1 MERKSKLQMIAVDKL
16 HPHPQNPRKVIG
28 DVTELAESIKAN
40 GILQNLTVVPNNDN
54 WDDKSD
60 FTVVIGHRRLA
71 AAKQAGLTELPC
83 AVVEMTEKEQLS
95 TMLTENMQRSD
106 LTVYE
111 QAKGFQMLIDL
122 GDSVAEVV
130 EKTGFKE
137 STVRRRLK
145 LAELDEESFKDSQLR
160 QPTLADYERLNQIKD
175 IDVRNELLKSI
186 GTNNFD
192 NLLYSAVKKQE
203 TDEEK
208 EKIEKLCLEHGMI
221 KAQKHDEIPSNYE
234 YTGFFVFKDLIG
246 KDFADG
252 RKRYFYF
259 GYGSNIYI
267 YAEALEKQ
275 EKNDAEEEKQEKNDA
290 EEEKRKLEEQRWD
303 ELVEQAEEID
313 ERCEALRR
321 DFMLNTNFNDSNK
334 KQELVKFIVAQ
345 VAAGA
350 SNKKYRFEEII
361 EHDFEDDEN
370 IDSYINEHWNNDSGR
385 MLMATAYALSQRIY
399 GSFDYISVNYS
410 DKTFSR
416 KINPEL
422 NRFYNLLVKLG
433 YVMSDEEIQLRDG
446 THPIFTTG
454 EVN

>member
-1 MERKSKLQMIAVDKL
+1 MNKKSKLQMIQVEKL

-54 WDDKSD
+54 WDD
-60 FTVVIGHRRLA
+60 FTVIIGHRRLA

-111 QAKGFQMLIDL
+111 EAKGCQLLLDL
-122 GDSVAEVV
+122 GDTVAEIA
-130 EKTGFKE
+130 EKTGFSE
-137 STVRRRLK
+137 SKIRRRVK
-145 LAELDEESFKDSQLR
+145 LCELDEEAFKESQIR
-160 QPTLADYERLNQIKD
+160 QPTLADYDRLNQIKD
-175 IDVRNELLKSI
+175 IETRNKLLESI

-234 YTGFFVFKDLIG
+234 YTGFFALKDLIG

-267 YAEALEKQ
+267 YAEAF
-275 EKNDAEEEKQEKNDA
+275 EKQEKNDA

-303 ELVEQAEEID
+303 ELVEHAEEID
-313 ERCEALRR
+313 KRCEALRIG
-321 DFMLNTNFNDSNK
+321 FMLDTNFNDSSK

-350 SNKKYRFEEII
+350 SRNVHRFSEVVENQ
-361 EHDFEDDEN
+361 DAEN
-370 IDSYINEHWNNDSGR
+370 IDSYINEHWDDNSGR
-385 MLMATAYALSQRIY
+385 MLMATAYALCQRTYEKLSFIY
-399 GSFDYISVNYS
+399 VEY
-410 DKTFSR
+410 SR
-416 KINPEL
+416 KTISRKNSPDL
-422 NRFYNLLVKLG
+422 NKFYALLCKLG

-446 THPIFTTG
+446 THPIFTSG

>member
-111 QAKGFQMLIDL
+111 EAKGCQLLLDL
-122 GDSVAEVV
+122 GDTVAEVS
-130 EKTGFKE
+130 EKTGFSETKI
-137 STVRRRLK
+137 RRRVK
-145 LAELDEESFKDSQLR
+145 LCELDEEAFKESQIR
-160 QPTLADYERLNQIKD
+160 QPTLQDYDRLNQIKD
-175 IDVRNELLKSI
+175 IEVRNELLKSI

-203 TDEEK
+203 TEEEK

-234 YTGFFVFKDLIG
+234 YTGFFALKDLIG

-267 YAEALEKQ
+267 YAEAF
-275 EKNDAEEEKQEKNDA
+275 EKQEKNDA

-303 ELVEQAEEID
+303 ELVDQAEEID
-313 ERCEALRR
+313 ERCEALRIG
-321 DFMLNTNFNDSNK
+321 FMLDTNFNDSNK

-350 SNKKYRFEEII
+350 SNQEYRFEEII
-361 EHDFEDDEN
+361 KHDFEDDEN
-370 IDSYINEHWNNDSGR
+370 IDSYINEHWSDNSGR
-385 MLMATAYALSQRIY
+385 MLMAAAYALCQTNYS
-399 GSFDYISVNYS
+399 SFSYISVSYL
-410 DKTFSR
+410 DKTISR
-416 KINPEL
+416 KNNTDL
-422 NRFYNLLVKLG
+422 NRFYNLLCKLG

-446 THPIFTTG
+446 THLIFTTG

>member
-1 MERKSKLQMIAVDKL
+1 MNKKSKLQMIPTDKL
-16 HPHPQNPRKVIG
+16 NPHPDNPRKVIG
-28 DVTELAESIKAN
+28 DVSELAESIKAN

-54 WDDKSD
+54 WDD
-60 FTVVIGHRRLA
+60 FTVIIGHRRLA

-160 QPTLADYERLNQIKD
+160 QPTLADYERLNQIKN
-175 IDVRNELLKSI
+175 IDARNELLKSI

-192 NLLYSAVKKQE
+192 NFLYSAVKKQE

-208 EKIEKLCLEHGMI
+208 EKIEKLCLEHRMI

-234 YTGFFVFKDLIG
+234 YTGFFALKDLIG

-267 YAEALEKQ
+267 YAEALDKQ
-275 EKNDAEEEKQEKNDA
+275 EKNDAED
-290 EEEKRKLEEQRWD
+290 EKRKLEEQRWD

-313 ERCEALRR
+313 ERCEALRIG
-321 DFMLNTNFNDSNK
+321 FMLDTNFNDSSK

-350 SNKKYRFEEII
+350 SRNAHRFSEVVENQ
-361 EHDFEDDEN
+361 DAEN
-370 IDSYINEHWNNDSGR
+370 IDNYINEHWGDNSGR
-385 MLMATAYALSQRIY
+385 LLMAAAYASCQRTYEELSFIY
-399 GSFDYISVNYS
+399 VGYNS
-410 DKTFSR
+410 KTISR
-416 KINPEL
+416 KNSPDL
-422 NRFYNLLVKLG
+422 NKFYALLCKLG

-454 EVN
+454 EVK

>member
-1 MERKSKLQMIAVDKL
+1 MNKKSKLQMIQVEKL
-16 HPHPQNPRKVIG
+16 HPHPDNPRKVIG
-28 DVTELAESIKAN
+28 DVSELAESIKAN

-54 WDDKSD
+54 WDD
-60 FTVVIGHRRLA
+60 FTVIIGHRRLA

-160 QPTLADYERLNQIKD
+160 QPTLADYERLNQIEN

-234 YTGFFVFKDLIG
+234 YTGFFALKDLIG

-267 YAEALEKQ
+267 YAEAF
-275 EKNDAEEEKQEKNDA
+275 EKQEKNDA

-313 ERCEALRR
+313 ERCEALRIG
-321 DFMLNTNFNDSNK
+321 FMLDTNFNDSNK

-350 SNKKYRFEEII
+350 SRNVYRFSEVVENQ
-361 EHDFEDDEN
+361 DTEN
-370 IDSYINEHWNNDSGR
+370 IDSYINEHWDDNSGR
-385 MLMATAYALSQRIY
+385 MLMATAYALCQRTYEKLSFIY
-399 GSFDYISVNYS
+399 VEY
-410 DKTFSR
+410 SR
-416 KINPEL
+416 KTISRKNSPDL
-422 NRFYNLLVKLG
+422 NKFYALLCKLG

-454 EVN
+454 EVK

>member
-1 MERKSKLQMIAVDKL
+1 MNKKSKLQMIPTDKL
-16 HPHPQNPRKVIG
+16 NPHPDNPRKVIG
-28 DVTELAESIKAN
+28 DVSELAESIKAN

-54 WDDKSD
+54 WDD

-160 QPTLADYERLNQIKD
+160 QPTLADYERLNQIKN

-221 KAQKHDEIPSNYE
+221 KAQKRDEIPSNYE
-234 YTGFFVFKDLIG
+234 YTGFFVLKDLIG

-267 YAEALEKQ
+267 YAEAF
-275 EKNDAEEEKQEKNDA
+275 EKQEKNDA

-303 ELVEQAEEID
+303 ELVEHAEEID
-313 ERCEALRR
+313 ERCEALRIG
-321 DFMLNTNFNDSNK
+321 FMLDTNFNDSSK

-350 SNKKYRFEEII
+350 NRNVYRFSEVVENQ
-361 EHDFEDDEN
+361 DAEN
-370 IDSYINEHWNNDSGR
+370 IDSYINEHWDDNSGR
-385 MLMATAYALSQRIY
+385 MLMATAYALCQRTYEKLSFIY
-399 GSFDYISVNYS
+399 VEY
-410 DKTFSR
+410 SR
-416 KINPEL
+416 KTISRKNSPDL
-422 NRFYNLLVKLG
+422 NKFYALLCKLG
-433 YVMSDEEIQLRDG
+433 YVMCDEEIQLRDG
-446 THPIFTTG
+446 THPIYTTG
-454 EVN
+454 EVK

>member
-1 MERKSKLQMIAVDKL
+1 MERKPTLTTIAIEKL
-16 HPHPQNPRKVIG
+16 HPHPDNPRKVLG
-28 DVTELAESIKAN
+28 DIDELAESIKAN

-111 QAKGFQMLIDL
+111 EAKGCQLLLDL
-122 GDSVAEVV
+122 GDTVAEIA
-130 EKTGFKE
+130 EKTGFSE
-137 STVRRRLK
+137 SKIRRRVK
-145 LAELDEESFKDSQLR
+145 LCELDEEAFKESQIR
-160 QPTLADYERLNQIKD
+160 QPTLQDYDRLNQIKD

-203 TDEEK
+203 TEEEK

-221 KAQKHDEIPSNYE
+221 KAQKYDEIPSNYE
-234 YTGFFVFKDLIG
+234 CTGFFALKDLIG

-259 GYGSNIYI
+259 GYSSNIYI
-267 YAEALEKQ
+267 YAEAF
-275 EKNDAEEEKQEKNDA
+275 EKQEKNDA

-313 ERCEALRR
+313 ERCEALRIG
-321 DFMLNTNFNDSNK
+321 FMLDTNFNDSNK

-350 SNKKYRFEEII
+350 SRNVYRFSEVVENQ
-361 EHDFEDDEN
+361 DTEN
-370 IDSYINEHWNNDSGR
+370 IDSYINEHWDDNSGR
-385 MLMATAYALSQRIY
+385 MLMATAYALCQRNSY
-399 GSFDYISVNYS
+399 ERFSFILVGYKS
-410 DKTFSR
+410 KTISR
-416 KINPEL
+416 KNSPDL
-422 NRFYNLLVKLG
+422 NKFYALLCKLG

-454 EVN
+454 EVK

>member
-1 MERKSKLQMIAVDKL
+1 MIAVDKL
-16 HPHPQNPRKVIG
+16 HPHPQNPRKIIG

-54 WDDKSD
+54 WDD
-60 FTVVIGHRRLA
+60 FTVIIGHRRLA

-83 AVVEMTEKEQLS
+83 AVVEMSEKEQLS

-111 QAKGFQMLIDL
+111 EAKGCQLLLDL
-122 GDSVAEVV
+122 GDTVAEIA
-130 EKTGFKE
+130 EKTGFSE
-137 STVRRRLK
+137 SKIRRRVK
-145 LAELDEESFKDSQLR
+145 LCELDEEAFKESQIR
-160 QPTLADYERLNQIKD
+160 QPTLADYDRLNQIKD
-175 IDVRNELLKSI
+175 IETRNKLLESI

-208 EKIEKLCLEHGMI
+208 EKIEKLCLEHGMT
-221 KAQKHDEIPSNYE
+221 KVQKYDEIPSNYE
-234 YTGFFVFKDLIG
+234 YMGAFALKDLIG
-246 KDFADG
+246 KEFADG

-259 GYGSNIYI
+259 AYRSDIYI
-267 YAEALEKQ
+267 YAEALTKQ
-275 EKNDAEEEKQEKNDA
+275 KKNDAEEKRELEK
-290 EEEKRKLEEQRWD
+290 QRWD
-303 ELVEQAEEID
+303 KLVEQAEEID

-321 DFMLNTNFNDSNK
+321 GFMLETNFNDSNK

-345 VAAGA
+345 VAAGFG
-350 SNKKYRFEEII
+350 NKRYYFKEII

-370 IDSYINEHWNNDSGR
+370 IDSYINEHWNDSGR
-385 MLMATAYALSQRIY
+385 LLMATAYALCQRTYEKLSFIY
-399 GSFDYISVNYS
+399 VGYS
-410 DKTFSR
+410 SKTISR
-416 KINPEL
+416 KNSPDL
-422 NRFYNLLVKLG
+422 NKFYALLCKLG

-446 THPIFTTG
+446 THPIFTSG

>member
-1 MERKSKLQMIAVDKL
+1 MKKKSTLTVIEIDKL

-40 GILQNLTVVPNNDN
+40 GILQNLTVVPNNDD
-54 WDDKSD
+54 WTD
-60 FTVVIGHRRLA
+60 FTVIIGHRRLA

-83 AVVEMTEKEQLS
+83 AIVEMSEKEQLS

-111 QAKGFQMLIDL
+111 EAKGCQLLLDL
-122 GDSVAEVV
+122 GDTVAEIA
-130 EKTGFKE
+130 EKTGFSE
-137 STVRRRLK
+137 SKIRRRVK
-145 LAELDEESFKDSQLR
+145 LCELDEEAFKESQIR
-160 QPTLADYERLNQIKD
+160 QPTLADYDKLNQIKD
-175 IDVRNELLKSI
+175 IDARNKLLESI

-203 TDEEK
+203 TEEEK
-208 EKIEKLCLEHGMI
+208 EKIEKICLEHGI
-221 KAQKHDEIPSNYE
+221 TKVQEYDEIPKNYE
-234 YTGFFVFKDLIG
+234 YRGTFVLKDLIG

-259 GYGSNIYI
+259 VYSSSICI
-267 YAEALEKQ
+267 YAEVFEKQ
-275 EKNDAEEEKQEKNDA
+275 KKNP

-303 ELVEQAEEID
+303 KLVDQAEETD
-313 ERCEALRR
+313 ERCEALRKG
-321 DFMLNTNFNDSNK
+321 FMLDANFNDSNK
-334 KQELVKFIVAQ
+334 KQELIKYITAQ
-345 VAAGA
+345 VAADA
-350 SNKKYRFEEII
+350 RIRDYHFEEII
-361 EHDFEDDEN
+361 GHNFADDEN
-370 IDSYINEHWNNDSGR
+370 IDSYINEHWSDNSGR
-385 MLMATAYALSQRIY
+385 MLMAAAYALCQTNYS
-399 GSFDYISVNYS
+399 SFSYISVNYS

-416 KINPEL
+416 RNNPDL
-422 NRFYNLLVKLG
+422 NRFYALLCKLG

>member
-1 MERKSKLQMIAVDKL
+1 MNKKSKLQMIPTDKL

-28 DVTELAESIKAN
+28 DVTELAESIKTN

-54 WDDKSD
+54 WDD
-60 FTVVIGHRRLA
+60 FTVIIGHRRLA

-83 AVVEMTEKEQLS
+83 AVVEMSEKEQLS

-111 QAKGFQMLIDL
+111 EAKGCQLLLDL
-122 GDSVAEVV
+122 GDTVAEIA
-130 EKTGFKE
+130 EKTGFSE
-137 STVRRRLK
+137 SKTRRRVK
-145 LAELDEESFKDSQLR
+145 LCELDEEAFKESQIR
-160 QPTLADYERLNQIKD
+160 QPTLADYDRLNQIKD
-175 IDVRNELLKSI
+175 IETRNKLLKSI

-192 NLLYSAVKKQE
+192 NLVYSAVKKQE
-203 TDEEK
+203 AEEEK
-208 EKIEKLCLEHGMI
+208 EKIEKLCLEHGMT
-221 KAQKHDEIPSNYE
+221 KVQHHDEIPSNYE
-234 YTGFFVFKDLIG
+234 YTGTFAIKDLIG

-259 GYGSNIYI
+259 AYSSNIFI
-267 YAEALEKQ
+267 YAETSKKQ
-275 EKNDAEEEKQEKNDA
+275 EKNDP

-321 DFMLNTNFNDSNK
+321 GFMLDANFSDSNK
-334 KQELVKFIVAQ
+334 KQELIKYITAQ

-350 SNKKYRFEEII
+350 RIKDYHLEEII
-361 EHDFEDDEN
+361 GHDFEDNE
-370 IDSYINEHWNNDSGR
+370 ITDSYINEHWSDNSGR
-385 MLMATAYALSQRIY
+385 MLMAAAYALCQKNYS
-399 GSFDYISVNYS
+399 SFSYISVNYL

-416 KINPEL
+416 KNNTDL
-422 NRFYNLLVKLG
+422 NRFYNLLCKLG
-433 YVMSDEEIQLRDG
+433 YVMSDEEMQLRDG

-454 EVN
+454 EVK

>member
-1 MERKSKLQMIAVDKL
+1 MNKKSKLQMIPTDKL
-16 HPHPQNPRKVIG
+16 HPHPDNPRKVIG
-28 DVTELAESIKAN
+28 DVSELAESIKAN

-54 WDDKSD
+54 WDD
-60 FTVVIGHRRLA
+60 FTVIIGHRRLA

-111 QAKGFQMLIDL
+111 EAKGCQLLLDL
-122 GDSVAEVV
+122 GDTVAEVA
-130 EKTGFKE
+130 EKTGFSE
-137 STVRRRLK
+137 SKIRRRVK
-145 LAELDEESFKDSQLR
+145 LCELDEEAFKESQIR
-160 QPTLADYERLNQIKD
+160 QPTLQDYDRLNQIKD
-175 IDVRNELLKSI
+175 IDTRNKLLKSI

-203 TDEEK
+203 TDAEK

-221 KAQKHDEIPSNYE
+221 KAQKRDEIPSNYE
-234 YTGFFVFKDLIG
+234 YTGFFVLKDLIG

-267 YAEALEKQ
+267 YAEAF
-275 EKNDAEEEKQEKNDA
+275 EKQEKNDA

-303 ELVEQAEEID
+303 ELVEHVEEID
-313 ERCEALRR
+313 ERCEALRIG
-321 DFMLNTNFNDSNK
+321 FMLDTNFNDSSK

-350 SNKKYRFEEII
+350 NRNVYRFSEVVENQ
-361 EHDFEDDEN
+361 DAEN
-370 IDSYINEHWNNDSGR
+370 IDSYINEHWDDNSGR
-385 MLMATAYALSQRIY
+385 MLMATAYALCQRTYEKLSFIY
-399 GSFDYISVNYS
+399 VEY
-410 DKTFSR
+410 SR
-416 KINPEL
+416 KTISRKNSPDL
-422 NRFYNLLVKLG
+422 NKFYALLCKLG
-433 YVMSDEEIQLRDG
+433 YVMCDEEIQLRDG
-446 THPIFTTG
+446 THPIYTTG
-454 EVN
+454 EVK

>member
-1 MERKSKLQMIAVDKL
+1 MNKKSKLQMIQVEKL

-40 GILQNLTVVPNNDN
+40 GILQNLTVVPMNDD
-54 WDDKSD
+54 WTE
-60 FTVVIGHRRLA
+60 FTVIIGHRRLV

-111 QAKGFQMLIDL
+111 EAKGCQLLLDL
-122 GDSVAEVV
+122 GDTVAEIA
-130 EKTGFKE
+130 EKTGFSE
-137 STVRRRLK
+137 SKIRRRVK
-145 LAELDEESFKDSQLR
+145 LCELDEEAFKESQLR
-160 QPTLADYERLNQIKD
+160 QPTLADYDRLNQIKD
-175 IDVRNELLKSI
+175 IETRNKLLESI

-192 NLLYSAVKKQE
+192 NRLYSAVQKQKD
-203 TDEEK
+203 DEEK

-221 KAQKHDEIPSNYE
+221 KAQKYREIPDDYE
-234 YTGFFVFKDLIG
+234 YTGIFALKDLIG

-259 GYGSNIYI
+259 AYSSNVYI
-267 YAEALEKQ
+267 YAEAL
-275 EKNDAEEEKQEKNDA
+275 EKQEKNDA

-303 ELVEQAEEID
+303 ELEEQAKEID

-321 DFMLNTNFNDSNK
+321 GFMLDTNFNVSNK
-334 KQELVKFIVAQ
+334 KQELIKYITAQ

-350 SNKKYRFEEII
+350 RIKDYHLEEII
-361 EHDFEDDEN
+361 GHNFEDDES
-370 IDSYINEHWNNDSGR
+370 IDSYISEHWSDNSGR
-385 MLMATAYALSQRIY
+385 MLMAAAYALCQTNYS
-399 GSFDYISVNYS
+399 SFSYISVNYV
-410 DKTFSR
+410 DKKLSR
-416 KINPEL
+416 KNNLDL
-422 NRFYNLLVKLG
+422 NRFYVLLCKLG

-454 EVN
+454 EVK

>member
-1 MERKSKLQMIAVDKL
+1 MKDRLLWHIAL
-16 HPHPQNPRKVIG
+16 RAP
-28 DVTELAESIKAN
+28 
-40 GILQNLTVVPNNDN
+40 
-54 WDDKSD
+54 
-60 FTVVIGHRRLA
+60 
-71 AAKQAGLTELPC
+71 
-83 AVVEMTEKEQLS
+83 TEKELKIRVLLPWKS
-95 TMLTENMQRSD
+95 CRGLPTNSAYL
-106 LTVYE
+106 
-111 QAKGFQMLIDL
+111 
-122 GDSVAEVV
+122 
-130 EKTGFKE
+130 FKAF
-137 STVRRRLK
+137 S
-145 LAELDEESFKDSQLR
+145 R
-160 QPTLADYERLNQIKD
+160 QG
-175 IDVRNELLKSI
+175 LLKSI

-192 NLLYSAVKKQE
+192 NRLYSAVQKQK

-234 YTGFFVFKDLIG
+234 YTGFFAFKDLIG

-275 EKNDAEEEKQEKNDA
+275 EKNDAEEEK
-290 EEEKRKLEEQRWD
+290 RKLEEQRWD

-321 DFMLNTNFNDSNK
+321 DFMLDTNFNDSNK

-361 EHDFEDDEN
+361 EHDFENDEN
-370 IDSYINEHWNNDSGR
+370 TDSYINEHWNNDSGR
-385 MLMATAYALSQRIY
+385 MLMATAYALCQRSYEKLSFIY
-399 GSFDYISVNYS
+399 VGYNS
-410 DKTFSR
+410 KTISR
-416 KINPEL
+416 KNNPDL
-422 NRFYNLLVKLG
+422 NKFYALLCKLG

-446 THPIFTTG
+446 THPIFTSG
-454 EVN
+454 EVK

>member
-40 GILQNLTVVPNNDN
+40 GILQNLTVVPNNDD

-111 QAKGFQMLIDL
+111 EAKGCQLLLDL
-122 GDSVAEVV
+122 GDTVAEVA
-130 EKTGFKE
+130 EKTGFSE
-137 STVRRRLK
+137 SKIRRRVK
-145 LAELDEESFKDSQLR
+145 LCELDEEAFKESQIR
-160 QPTLADYERLNQIKD
+160 QPTLQDYDRLNQIRD
-175 IDVRNELLKSI
+175 IDVRNELLTSI

-192 NLLYSAVKKQE
+192 NRLYSAVQKQK

-208 EKIEKLCLEHGMI
+208 EKIEKFCLEHGMT
-221 KAQKHDEIPSNYE
+221 KVQKYNEIPDNYE
-234 YTGFFVFKDLIG
+234 YTGIFALKNLIG

-252 RKRYFYF
+252 RKRCFYF
-259 GYGSNIYI
+259 ACGSNVYI
-267 YAEALEKQ
+267 YAEAL
-275 EKNDAEEEKQEKNDA
+275 EKQEKNDA

-313 ERCEALRR
+313 ERCEALRIS
-321 DFMLNTNFNDSNK
+321 FMLDTNFNDSNK

-345 VAAGA
+345 VAVGA
-350 SNKKYRFEEII
+350 SRNVYRFSEVVENQ
-361 EHDFEDDEN
+361 DTEN
-370 IDSYINEHWNNDSGR
+370 IDSYINEHWDDNSGR
-385 MLMATAYALSQRIY
+385 ILMAAAYALCQRTYEKLSFIY
-399 GSFDYISVNYS
+399 VEY
-410 DKTFSR
+410 SR
-416 KINPEL
+416 KTISRKNSPDL
-422 NRFYNLLVKLG
+422 NKFYALLCKLG

-454 EVN
+454 EVK

>member
-1 MERKSKLQMIAVDKL
+1 MERKPTLTTIAIEKL
-16 HPHPQNPRKVIG
+16 HPHPENPRKVLG
-28 DVTELAESIKAN
+28 DIDELAESIKAS
-40 GILQNLTVVPNNDN
+40 GILQNLTVVPMNDD
-54 WDDKSD
+54 WTE
-60 FTVVIGHRRLA
+60 FTVIIGHRRLA

-111 QAKGFQMLIDL
+111 EAKGCQLLLDL
-122 GDSVAEVV
+122 GDTVAEVAK
-130 EKTGFKE
+130 KTGFSETKI
-137 STVRRRLK
+137 RRRVK
-145 LAELDEESFKDSQLR
+145 LCELDEEAFKESQLR
-160 QPTLADYERLNQIKD
+160 QPTLQDYDRLNQIKD
-175 IDVRNELLKSI
+175 IEVRNKLLKSI

-208 EKIEKLCLEHGMI
+208 EKIEKFCLEHGMI
-221 KAQKHDEIPSNYE
+221 KVQKHNEIPDNYE
-234 YTGFFVFKDLIG
+234 YTGVFALKDLIL

-259 GYGSNIYI
+259 AYYGSNVYI
-267 YAEALEKQ
+267 YAEVL
-275 EKNDAEEEKQEKNDA
+275 EKQEKNDA

-313 ERCEALRR
+313 ERCEALRIG
-321 DFMLNTNFNDSNK
+321 FMLDTNFNDNYK

-350 SNKKYRFEEII
+350 NSMVYKFCKVV
-361 EHDFEDDEN
+361 EHQNDKS
-370 IDSYINEHWNNDSGR
+370 IDSYVNEHWSSDNGR
-385 MLMATAYALSQRIY
+385 MLMATAYALSQRDY
-399 GSFDYISVNYS
+399 KKLSFIHVGHSS
-410 DKTFSR
+410 RTISR
-416 KINPEL
+416 KNSPDL
-422 NRFYNLLVKLG
+422 NKFYALLCKLG
-433 YVMSDEEIQLRDG
+433 YVISDEEIQLRDG

-454 EVN
+454 EVK

>member
-1 MERKSKLQMIAVDKL
+1 MNKKSKLQMIPTDKL
-16 HPHPQNPRKVIG
+16 HPHPQNPHKVIG
-28 DVTELAESIKAN
+28 DIDELAESIKAN
-40 GILQNLTVVPNNDN
+40 GILQNLTVVPMNDD
-54 WDDKSD
+54 WTE
-60 FTVVIGHRRLA
+60 FTVIIGHRRLA

-83 AVVEMTEKEQLS
+83 AVVEMSEKEQLS

-111 QAKGFQMLIDL
+111 EAKGCQLLLDL
-122 GDSVAEVV
+122 GDTVAEVA
-130 EKTGFKE
+130 KRTGFSE
-137 STVRRRLK
+137 SKIRRRVK
-145 LAELDEESFKDSQLR
+145 LCELDEEAFKESQIR
-160 QPTLADYERLNQIKD
+160 QPTLADYDRLNQIKD
-175 IDVRNELLKSI
+175 IETRNKLLESI

-192 NLLYSAVKKQE
+192 NLLYSAVKEQE
-203 TDEEK
+203 TEEEK
-208 EKIEKLCLEHGMI
+208 EKIEKLCLEHGMT
-221 KAQKHDEIPSNYE
+221 KAQNHDEIPSNYE
-234 YTGFFVFKDLIG
+234 YTGFFALKDLIG

-275 EKNDAEEEKQEKNDA
+275 EKNDAEEEK
-290 EEEKRKLEEQRWD
+290 RKLEEQRWD

-321 DFMLNTNFNDSNK
+321 GFMLDTNFNDSGK

-350 SNKKYRFEEII
+350 IRNVYRFSEVVENQ
-361 EHDFEDDEN
+361 DTEN
-370 IDSYINEHWNNDSGR
+370 IDSYINEHWDDNSGR
-385 MLMATAYALSQRIY
+385 MLMATAYALCQRTYEKLSFIY
-399 GSFDYISVNYS
+399 VGYS
-410 DKTFSR
+410 SKTISR
-416 KINPEL
+416 KNSPDL
-422 NRFYNLLVKLG
+422 NKFYALLCKLG

-454 EVN
+454 EVK

>member
-1 MERKSKLQMIAVDKL
+1 MERKPTLTTIAIEKL
-16 HPHPQNPRKVIG
+16 HPHPDNPRKVLG
-28 DVTELAESIKAN
+28 DIDELAESIKAS
-40 GILQNLTVVPNNDN
+40 GILQNLTVVPMNDD
-54 WDDKSD
+54 WTE
-60 FTVVIGHRRLA
+60 FTVIIGHRRLA

-111 QAKGFQMLIDL
+111 EAKGCQLLLDL
-122 GDSVAEVV
+122 GDTVAEVA
-130 EKTGFKE
+130 EKTGFSE
-137 STVRRRLK
+137 SKIRRRVK
-145 LAELDEESFKDSQLR
+145 LCELDEDAFKESQIR
-160 QPTLADYERLNQIKD
+160 QPTLQDYDRLNQIKD
-175 IDVRNELLKSI
+175 IDTRNKLLKSI

-203 TDEEK
+203 TEEEK

-221 KAQKHDEIPSNYE
+221 KAQKHDEIPDNYE
-234 YTGFFVFKDLIG
+234 YAGVFALKDLIG

-259 GYGSNIYI
+259 AYYGSNIYI

-275 EKNDAEEEKQEKNDA
+275 EKNDAEEEK
-290 EEEKRKLEEQRWD
+290 RKLEEQRWN
-303 ELVEQAEEID
+303 ELAEQAEEID

-334 KQELVKFIVAQ
+334 KQELVKFIVPQ

-361 EHDFEDDEN
+361 EHDFEDGEN

-385 MLMATAYALSQRIY
+385 MLMATAYALCQRNSY
-399 GSFDYISVNYS
+399 ERFSFILVGYNS
-410 DKTFSR
+410 KTISR

-446 THPIFTTG
+446 THPIFTSG
-454 EVN
+454 EVK

>member
-1 MERKSKLQMIAVDKL
+1 MERKPTLTTIAIEKL
-16 HPHPQNPRKVIG
+16 HPHPDNPRKVLG
-28 DVTELAESIKAN
+28 DVDELAESIKAS
-40 GILQNLTVVPNNDN
+40 GILQNLTVVPMNDD
-54 WDDKSD
+54 WTE
-60 FTVVIGHRRLA
+60 FTVIIGHRRLA

-111 QAKGFQMLIDL
+111 EAKGCQLLLDL
-122 GDSVAEVV
+122 GDTVAEVA
-130 EKTGFKE
+130 EKTGFSE
-137 STVRRRLK
+137 SKIRRRVK
-145 LAELDEESFKDSQLR
+145 LCELDEEAFKESQIR
-160 QPTLADYERLNQIKD
+160 QPTLADYDRLNQIKN
-175 IDVRNELLKSI
+175 IDVRNELLTSI

-192 NLLYSAVKKQE
+192 NLLYSAVKKQK

-234 YTGFFVFKDLIG
+234 YTGFFALKDLIG

-267 YAEALEKQ
+267 YAEAF
-275 EKNDAEEEKQEKNDA
+275 EKQEKNDA
-290 EEEKRKLEEQRWD
+290 EEEKRKLEEQRWN

-313 ERCEALRR
+313 ERCEALRIG
-321 DFMLNTNFNDSNK
+321 FMLDTNFNDSNK
-334 KQELVKFIVAQ
+334 KQELIKYITAQ
-345 VAAGA
+345 VAADA
-350 SNKKYRFEEII
+350 HIKDYHFEEII
-361 EHDFEDDEN
+361 GHNFEDDES
-370 IDSYINEHWNNDSGR
+370 IDSYISEHWSDNSGR
-385 MLMATAYALSQRIY
+385 MLMAAAYALCQTNYS
-399 GSFDYISVNYS
+399 SFSYISVNYV
-410 DKTFSR
+410 DKKFSR
-416 KINPEL
+416 KNNPDL
-422 NRFYNLLVKLG
+422 NRFYNLLCKLG

-454 EVN
+454 EVK

>member
-54 WDDKSD
+54 WDD
-60 FTVVIGHRRLA
+60 FTVIIGHRRLA

-83 AVVEMTEKEQLS
+83 AIVEMSEKEQLS

-111 QAKGFQMLIDL
+111 EAKGCQLLLDL
-122 GDSVAEVV
+122 GDTVAEIA
-130 EKTGFKE
+130 EKTGFSE
-137 STVRRRLK
+137 SKIRRRVK
-145 LAELDEESFKDSQLR
+145 LCELDEEAFKESQIR
-160 QPTLADYERLNQIKD
+160 QPTLADYDRLNQIKD
-175 IDVRNELLKSI
+175 IKTRNKLLESI

-203 TDEEK
+203 TEEEK
-208 EKIEKLCLEHGMI
+208 EKIEKICLEHGMT
-221 KAQKHDEIPSNYE
+221 KVQKYDEIPSNYE
-234 YTGFFVFKDLIG
+234 YTGAFELKDLIG
-246 KDFADG
+246 KDFADS

-259 GYGSNIYI
+259 AYSSNIYI
-267 YAEALEKQ
+267 YAEALKKTG
-275 EKNDAEEEKQEKNDA
+275 KNDP

-303 ELVEQAEEID
+303 KLAEQAEEID

-321 DFMLNTNFNDSNK
+321 GFMLDTNFNDGSK

-350 SNKKYRFEEII
+350 DSKVYRFGEVVENQ
-361 EHDFEDDEN
+361 DDEN
-370 IDSYINEHWNNDSGR
+370 MDRYINEHWSDNNGR
-385 MLMATAYALSQRIY
+385 MLMATAYALCKRSYEILSFIY
-399 GSFDYISVNYS
+399 VGHSS
-410 DKTFSR
+410 KTISR
-416 KINPEL
+416 KNNPDL
-422 NRFYNLLVKLG
+422 NRFYALLCKLG

-454 EVN
+454 EVK

>member
-1 MERKSKLQMIAVDKL
+1 MNKKSKLQMIPTDKL
-16 HPHPQNPRKVIG
+16 HPHPDNPRKVIG
-28 DVTELAESIKAN
+28 DVSELAESIKAN
-40 GILQNLTVVPNNDN
+40 GILQNLTVVPNDDN
-54 WDDKSD
+54 WDD
-60 FTVVIGHRRLA
+60 FTVIIGHRRLA

-160 QPTLADYERLNQIKD
+160 QPTLADYERLNQIKN
-175 IDVRNELLKSI
+175 IDARNELLKSI

-234 YTGFFVFKDLIG
+234 YTGFFALKDLIG

-267 YAEALEKQ
+267 YAEAF
-275 EKNDAEEEKQEKNDA
+275 EKQEKNDA

-303 ELVEQAEEID
+303 ELVEQAEETD
-313 ERCEALRR
+313 ERCEALRIG
-321 DFMLNTNFNDSNK
+321 FMLDTNFNDSNK

-350 SNKKYRFEEII
+350 SRNVYRFSEVVENQ
-361 EHDFEDDEN
+361 DTEN
-370 IDSYINEHWNNDSGR
+370 IDSYINEHWDDNSGR
-385 MLMATAYALSQRIY
+385 MLMATAYALCQRTYEKLSFIY
-399 GSFDYISVNYS
+399 VEY
-410 DKTFSR
+410 SR
-416 KINPEL
+416 KTISRKNSPDL
-422 NRFYNLLVKLG
+422 NKFYALLCKLG

-446 THPIFTTG
+446 THPIFTSG
-454 EVN
+454 EVK

>member
-1 MERKSKLQMIAVDKL
+1 MIQVEKL
-16 HPHPQNPRKVIG
+16 HPHPDNPRKVIG
-28 DVTELAESIKAN
+28 DVSELAESIKAN

-54 WDDKSD
+54 WDD
-60 FTVVIGHRRLA
+60 FTVIIGHRRLA

-160 QPTLADYERLNQIKD
+160 QPTLADYERLNQIKN

-234 YTGFFVFKDLIG
+234 YTGFFALKDLIG

-267 YAEALEKQ
+267 YAEAF
-275 EKNDAEEEKQEKNDA
+275 EKQEKNDA

-303 ELVEQAEEID
+303 ELVEHAEEID
-313 ERCEALRR
+313 ERCEALRIG
-321 DFMLNTNFNDSNK
+321 FMLDTNFNDSSK

-350 SNKKYRFEEII
+350 SRNVYRFSEVVENQ
-361 EHDFEDDEN
+361 DAEN
-370 IDSYINEHWNNDSGR
+370 IDSYINEHWDDNSGR
-385 MLMATAYALSQRIY
+385 MLMATAYALCQRTYEKLSFIY
-399 GSFDYISVNYS
+399 VEY
-410 DKTFSR
+410 SR
-416 KINPEL
+416 KTISRKNSPDL
-422 NRFYNLLVKLG
+422 NKFYALLCKLG

-446 THPIFTTG
+446 THPIFTSG

>member
-1 MERKSKLQMIAVDKL
+1 MNKKSKLQMIPVDKL
-16 HPHPQNPRKVIG
+16 HPHPDNPRKVIG
-28 DVTELAESIKAN
+28 DVSELAESIKAN
-40 GILQNLTVVPNNDN
+40 GILQNLTVVPNDDN
-54 WDDKSD
+54 WDD
-60 FTVVIGHRRLA
+60 FTVIIGHRRLA

-160 QPTLADYERLNQIKD
+160 QPTLADYERLNQIKN
-175 IDVRNELLKSI
+175 IDARNELLKSI

-234 YTGFFVFKDLIG
+234 YTGFFVLKDLIG

-267 YAEALEKQ
+267 YAEAF
-275 EKNDAEEEKQEKNDA
+275 EKQEKNDA

-303 ELVEQAEEID
+303 ELVEQAEETD
-313 ERCEALRR
+313 ERCEALRIG
-321 DFMLNTNFNDSNK
+321 FMLDTNFNDSNK

-350 SNKKYRFEEII
+350 SRNVYRFSEVVENQ
-361 EHDFEDDEN
+361 DTEN
-370 IDSYINEHWNNDSGR
+370 IDSYINEHWDDNSGR
-385 MLMATAYALSQRIY
+385 MLMATAYALCQRTYEKLSFIY
-399 GSFDYISVNYS
+399 VEY
-410 DKTFSR
+410 SR
-416 KINPEL
+416 KTISRKNSPDL
-422 NRFYNLLVKLG
+422 NKFYALLCKLG

-454 EVN
+454 EVK

>member
-1 MERKSKLQMIAVDKL
+1 MERKPTLTTIAIEKL
-16 HPHPQNPRKVIG
+16 HPHPDNPRKVIG
-28 DVTELAESIKAN
+28 DIDELADSIKAN
-40 GILQNLTVVPNNDN
+40 GILQNLTVVPMNDD
-54 WDDKSD
+54 WTE
-60 FTVVIGHRRLA
+60 FTVIIGHRRLA

-192 NLLYSAVKKQE
+192 NRLYSAVRKQE
-203 TDEEK
+203 DDEERAEL
-208 EKIEKLCLEHGMI
+208 EKICLDNGMTKCESRNDI
-221 KAQKHDEIPSNYE
+221 PENCEYVGTIGTAQLLKESFD
-234 YTGFFVFKDLIG
+234 D
-246 KDFADG
+246 D
-252 RKRYFYF
+252 RKRYFF
-259 GYGSNIYI
+259 FTTYGIYVTIYI
-267 YAEALEKQ
+267 QKTKEQIENA
-275 EKNDAEEEKQEKNDA
+275 DAENKNRNA
-290 EEEKRKLEEQRWD
+290 KRQKFD
-303 ELVEQAEEID
+303 ELEAQAKEINQ
-313 ERCEALRR
+313 RCKALRES
-321 DFMLNTNFNDSNK
+321 FMLEGNFNDDAK
-334 KQELVKFIVAQ
+334 KQELINYILY
-345 VAAGA
+345 
-350 SNKKYRFEEII
+350 SMSECREY
-361 EHDFEDDEN
+361 DDRSFYFLSGLKHEN
-370 IDSYINEHWNNDSGR
+370 YECINLDDCMKDTGK
-385 MLMATAYALSQRIY
+385 MLMAAAYAFFEDLYNTKYINVTYDEGIQRN
-399 GSFDYISVNYS
+399 IS
-410 DKTFSR
+410 
-416 KINPEL
+416 PEL

-454 EVN
+454 ETN